1 MSRVCVSCFNSK
13 SEVIQSS
20 PKKGLIICLGDL
32 TTDEQDEQLS
42 NTADWT
48 KFIDHGGLM
57 HVNDN
62 TYMLF
67 HSMELEVCKHIQY
80 GVETHP

>member
-1 MSRVCVSCFNSK
+1 MCHALTARVK
-13 SEVIQSS
+13 SSS
-20 PKKGLIICLGDL
+20 HPQKKGLIICLGDL
-32 TTDEQDEQLS
+32 TADEQDEQLS

-67 HSMELEVCKHIQY
+67 HSMELEVCKHLHE
-80 GVETHP
+80 VWRTSRP